1 MDIDHT
7 VLPPLSLPKEKSILI
22 RTILCNHY
30 SFLYILLKWNNRR
43 KLDFAAAIAVTA
55 LSTYGSFNFLRKWVL
70 GGVRMFVSVSGKHH
84 YNVNVHNFSNNVKIV
99 E

>member
-1 MDIDHT
+1 MIKTWTSIHT
-7 VLPPLSLPKEKSILI
+7 VLPPLSLSKEKSILI

-30 SFLYILLKWNNRR
+30 SFLYILLKWNDRR

-70 GGVRMFVSVSGKHH
+70 GENIRVSVEPK
-84 YNVNVHNFSNNVKIV
+84 
-99 E
+99 